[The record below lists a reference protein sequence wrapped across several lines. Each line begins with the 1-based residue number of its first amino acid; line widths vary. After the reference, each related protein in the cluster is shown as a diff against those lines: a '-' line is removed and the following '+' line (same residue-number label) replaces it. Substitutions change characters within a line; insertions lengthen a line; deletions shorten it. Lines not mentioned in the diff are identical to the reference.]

1 MKSALDKFMPKRL
14 LHIRQENLLSQQQM
28 ADLLNVSKPYY
39 NRIENGTRAI
49 SDLQIKIIA
58 QYFAID
64 EEELSSLNLAD
75 KLDGLL
81 GKASEQVANR
91 AMKLLNDRIK

>member
-39 NRIENGTRAI
+39 NRLENGTRAI
-49 SDLQIKIIA
+49 SDL
-58 QYFAID
+58 
-64 EEELSSLNLAD
+64 
-75 KLDGLL
+75 
-81 GKASEQVANR
+81 
-91 AMKLLNDRIK
+91 

>member
-39 NRIENGTRAI
+39 NRLENGTRAI

-58 QYFAID
+58 HTTVHEIPLTFQKVT
-64 EEELSSLNLAD
+64 N
-75 KLDGLL
+75 
-81 GKASEQVANR
+81 
-91 AMKLLNDRIK
+91 